1 MSAIW
6 RGIGKTILEISL
18 QKSVKKTE
26 IIKRGVKKSEKKV
39 PTYFMNGPCPV
50 LLTFAHKAQNDEL
63 RWVQIAK
70 FIAFECVL

>member
-1 MSAIW
+1 MLLHLALASNVRVKSIW
-6 RGIGKTILEISL
+6 THSGGE
-18 QKSVKKTE
+18 
-26 IIKRGVKKSEKKV
+26 GVKISKKV
-39 PTYFMNGPCPV
+39 PTYFVNGPCPV

>member
-1 MSAIW
+1 
-6 RGIGKTILEISL
+6 
-18 QKSVKKTE
+18 
-26 IIKRGVKKSEKKV
+26 
-39 PTYFMNGPCPV
+39 MNGPRPV